1 MPKQEFKSAY
11 ERIKSYLAKSVT
23 AENTEE
29 ITELSKDLD
38 TLQDSMVKEEE
49 EHTKTKDKLVDYV
62 KNTAFKK
69 ETVEDDPEDDSPKTM
84 EEAEKIALKKL
95 MDSRK
100 KNNKGEN

>member
-11 ERIKSYLAKSVT
+11 ERIKSYLAKSIT

-29 ITELSKDLD
+29 ITGLSKDLD

-69 ETVEDDPEDDSPKTM
+69 ETIEDDPEDDSPKTM

-100 KNNKGEN
+100 NKE